1 MKRKPFIYESTF
13 GRSFLLLLIMGMLL
27 VVGIPHAV
35 PEEAGC
41 CSEAVEL
48 ADVPLELKSRAAP
61 GLITLVL
68 DNTRNMYY
76 TIMTSEGNGTYW
88 VGNKSYE
95 ILFPE
100 HTFAGATVL
109 PYEYRSH
116 WKTQWSGFNTMYY
129 NPDVTYV
136 PWPRW
141 NHLGVS
147 GSPASEHADPDN
159 PRKHPFDDKETLNLN
174 ETFYLLGEESGGG
187 DDIII
192 DNVDPGFHAEGIWS
206 NEPTGLVCVGE
217 GSHYTN
223 DVSAS
228 AIWKASNLTKNKNYD
243 IYVHIPYWDTPD
255 SVQDQKTAKYSVI
268 GNKTVIVTRY
278 QPDYPGWTLLA
289 ENIKSS
295 NTDEITVKIEVANSS
310 ETGYIDADAVSFF
323 PAGTVF
329 EPGEEPSGAIN
340 IVYAHYYVQ
349 NENGKFLINMNG
361 ALAYYRFDDKNN
373 NDVVDKD
380 ELSTMTQE
388 EASEVGIITNRNY
401 IQERQNFANWYQF
414 YRKRAYT
421 GIGAV
426 GQFIDDLSGVY
437 FRLYGFPPAG
447 FKFKLEPIRVT
458 VDGNYYDATETVLR
472 NLYDLKS
479 PQAVSNQSLRTA
491 LYDTGELI
499 ESGQSNGTGKASDM
513 DPYSSD
519 ATYPFFTEQ
528 YGGTCQQAFAILMT
542 GGYWTTKAEN
552 INLGD
557 VDKDGHSNTLAD
569 VAMHFYERDLK
580 NNLANNVP
588 TNYMDNA
595 DWQHL
600 VTYGI
605 SFGVE
610 SSIDPQ
616 NYANCHLGGNCPDWP
631 PIEGETNTTIDDLWH
646 ATVNGRG
653 LFINA
658 ANPEELVRAL
668 KAIRSDI
675 EIRLGSAAAVST
687 NSVQRQTGTHLY
699 QGTYHSGFWA
709 GDLLAKPID
718 VSTGAVLTAVW
729 SAQEKLE
736 EKGWEDRKIFTFDGT
751 NGIEFVYDSLAE
763 DHKNKLDS
771 DGLGNVSD
779 KVDYLRGNRDLEL
792 KNGGPFRNRDC
803 KLGDIVH
810 SEPVYHNGVVYIGAN
825 DGMLHAFDADNGDE
839 LFAYIP
845 NLVFGHLF
853 ELTRTVYEHRYYV
866 NNTPFA
872 KTISIINPDTYQ
884 LTSLSLL
891 VGGLSKGGK
900 GYFCLDITN
909 PGSFDSN
916 DVLWEYT
923 ATNDDDLGY
932 SYSRAYIVNT
942 KAAGWVVVFG
952 NGYNSANGE
961 AVLYVLNATTGS
973 VIKKIH
979 TGVFGCNGIVANPS
993 IIDPNFDGKADYV
1006 YVGDLKGNMWKFDIS
1021 GDSINDWGTAYI
1033 SGSDPKPLFT
1043 AKNANGNY
1051 QPITSAADIMHHC
1064 TLGDRGYLVI
1074 FGTGQYVNEADFDTT
1089 DTQTLYGITDRQPAL
1104 QYLGVSTIDK
1114 YLGEFTAGGETRQ
1127 LSNIDGFT
1135 LLEQSGS
1142 LITYNGI
1149 NYFVMSN
1156 NTINYW
1162 NMLGGGSHLGWYF
1175 DLPQVGERIIRD
1187 PMIRNGVLVAIGST
1201 PVQTPCSSGGTSML
1215 YQISACSG
1223 GATVKP
1229 QFDIDDSGKVDSGDV
1244 IIGDNGEIIIP
1255 SGIIIDSMLY
1265 KPVDIK
1271 DRLYI
1276 SDDSANINEIV
1287 VPSALGGM
1295 LYWRETDIRP

>member
-1 MKRKPFIYESTF
+1 MKRKPFIYEWTF

-27 VVGIPHAV
+27 AVGV
-35 PEEAGC
+35 PQAFSEEAVC

-61 GLITLVL
+61 GLINLVL

-88 VGNKSYE
+88 VGNNSYE

-129 NPDVTYV
+129 NPEVTYV

-141 NHLGVS
+141 NNLGVS
-147 GSPASEHADPDN
+147 GSPVSEYADPDN

-192 DNVDPGFHAEGIWS
+192 DNVDPGFYAEGNWLNS
-206 NEPTGLVCVGE
+206 PTGLVCVGE

-228 AIWKASNLTKNKNYD
+228 AIWKASNLSMSKNYD

-268 GNKTVIVTRY
+268 GNKTIIVTRY

-289 ENIKSS
+289 ENVKAS

-310 ETGYIDADAVSFF
+310 ETGYIGSDAVSFL

-329 EPGEEPSGAIN
+329 ELGQEPSGAVN

-388 EASEVGIITNRNY
+388 EASEVGIITSRNY

-499 ESGQSNGTGKASDM
+499 ESGDSKGAGKASDM
-513 DPYSSD
+513 YPYSSD
-519 ATYPFFTEQ
+519 TTYPFFTEQ

-542 GGYWTTKAEN
+542 GGYWTTTAEN

-557 VDKDGHSNTLAD
+557 VDTDGHSDTLAD

-580 NNLANNVP
+580 SNLSDNVP
-588 TNYMDNA
+588 TNYMDAA

-610 SSIDPQ
+610 GSIDPQ
-616 NYANCHLGGNCPDWP
+616 NYPNCHLGGNCPDWP

-658 ANPEELVRAL
+658 ANPEELVQAL

-718 VSTGAVLTAVW
+718 VSTGAVLAAVW

-751 NGIEFVYDSLAE
+751 NGIEFVYNSLTE
-763 DHKNKLDS
+763 DHKNKLDP

-792 KNGGPFRNRDC
+792 KNGGFFRNRDC

-825 DGMLHAFDADNGDE
+825 DGMLHAFDADNGEE
-839 LFAYIP
+839 LFAYVP

-853 ELTRTVYEHRYYV
+853 ELTRAVYEHRYYV

-884 LTSLSLL
+884 FTSLSLL

-909 PGSFDSN
+909 PEAFDSN
-916 DVLWEYT
+916 DVLWEYS

-952 NGYNSANGE
+952 NGYNSVNGE
-961 AVLYVLNATTGS
+961 GVLYVLNATTGS

-993 IIDPNFDGKADYV
+993 IIDPNFDGYADYV

-1051 QPITSAADIMHHC
+1051 QPITTAADIMHHC

-1089 DTQTLYGITDRQPAL
+1089 DTQTLYGITDWQRAW
-1104 QYLGVSTIDK
+1104 QYLGNDLKDK
-1114 YLGEFTAGGETRQ
+1114 YLGEFTTNRL
-1127 LSNIDGFT
+1127 LSNVDGLT

-1142 LITYNGI
+1142 FVSYGGTL
-1149 NYFVMSN
+1149 YFVMSSN
-1156 NTINYW
+1156 AINYW
-1162 NMLGGGSHLGWYF
+1162 NMFDNSGSHLGWYF
-1175 DLPQVGERIIRD
+1175 DLPQIGERIIRD
-1187 PMIRNGVLVAIGST
+1187 PMIRNGVVVAIGSI
-1201 PVQTPCSSGGTSML
+1201 PVQTPCSSGGTSVL
-1215 YQISACSG
+1215 YQLSACSG

-1229 QFDIDDSGKVDSGDV
+1229 QFDIDDSGKVDSADV